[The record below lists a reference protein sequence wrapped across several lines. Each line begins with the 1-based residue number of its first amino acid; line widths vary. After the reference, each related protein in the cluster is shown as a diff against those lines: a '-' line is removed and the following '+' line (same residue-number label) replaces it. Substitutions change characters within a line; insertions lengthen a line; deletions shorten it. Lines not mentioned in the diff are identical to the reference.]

1 MEGKGGELHGGAASI
16 GEGEGEHHI
25 RPGQC
30 VKVKV
35 IRLHCKALLVSSA
48 LQSQEVGMGQ
58 QDFQVAPNGLAAKK
72 SKICFLQILDIRA
85 HNACVKFR

>member
-58 QDFQVAPNGLAAKK
+58 QDFQVAPTGLASKNQK
-72 SKICFLQILDIRA
+72 SVSYRF
-85 HNACVKFR
+85 